1 MSKEYKILDVQ
12 QDGLFFPNDDEVA
25 YSDMKRVYKNNI
37 KQNGVIIEKTWSVED
52 DIYGG
57 DKLII
62 KGNNHLLYLYV
73 DGGIHCSLPKSQSI

>member
-12 QDGLFFPNDDEVA
+12 EDGLFFPNDDEVA
-25 YSDMKRVYKNNI
+25 YSDMKRVY
-37 KQNGVIIEKTWSVED
+37 QNKLNPLERPFSVED

-62 KGNNHLLYLYV
+62 RGKKHLLFLYN
-73 DGGIHCSLPKSQSI
+73 DGRMDLYKKK

>member
-12 QDGLFFPNDDEVA
+12 EDGLFFPNDDELA
-25 YSDMKRVYKNNI
+25 YSDMKRVYKNKLNN
-37 KQNGVIIEKTWSVED
+37 QAPIIPSKRLFTVED

-62 KGNNHLLYLYV
+62 KGNKHLLYLYN
-73 DGGIHCSLPKSQSI
+73 DGRMDLYKKK

>member
-12 QDGLFFPNDDEVA
+12 EDGLFFPNNDEVA
-25 YSDMKRVYKNNI
+25 YSDMKRVYKNNSLFLSELQKI
-37 KQNGVIIEKTWSVED
+37 LFTVED

-62 KGNNHLLYLYV
+62 KGNKHLLYLYN
-73 DGGIHCSLPKSQSI
+73 DGRMDLYKKK

>member
-12 QDGLFFPNDDEVA
+12 EDGLFFPNDDEVR
-25 YSDMKRVYKNNI
+25 YSDMKRVYKNSDKYI
-37 KQNGVIIEKTWSVED
+37 PSKIFFTVED

-62 KGNNHLLYLYV
+62 KGNKHLLYLYN
-73 DGGIHCSLPKSQSI
+73 DGRMDLYKKK

>member
-12 QDGLFFPNDDEVA
+12 EDGLFFPNDDEVA
-25 YSDMKRVYKNNI
+25 YSDMKRVYKNNSLFLSELQ
-37 KQNGVIIEKTWSVED
+37 KRLFTVED

-62 KGNNHLLYLYV
+62 RGKKHLLYLYN
-73 DGGIHCSLPKSQSI
+73 DGRMDLSKI